1 MSLRIQP
8 SAPDSI
14 KENQSKDGASKVQ
27 KLDTKDQKGQSRT
40 DKILA
45 FIEKAFG
52 RYPHRQFR

>member
-8 SAPDSI
+8 KTQS
-14 KENQSKDGASKVQ
+14 EHVQSKEGTPKVQ
-27 KLDTKDQKGQSRT
+27 KIDKKDQPVQSRT